1 MLWDSYDLVE
11 ILDLVDLELL
21 ILWWDHFDPDK
32 VFDNFQVDI
41 IWRQYAL
48 TAMTFFCLVGD
59 FEFLHLYMHTY

>member
-32 VFDNFQVDI
+32 VFDNF
-41 IWRQYAL
+41 
-48 TAMTFFCLVGD
+48 
-59 FEFLHLYMHTY
+59 